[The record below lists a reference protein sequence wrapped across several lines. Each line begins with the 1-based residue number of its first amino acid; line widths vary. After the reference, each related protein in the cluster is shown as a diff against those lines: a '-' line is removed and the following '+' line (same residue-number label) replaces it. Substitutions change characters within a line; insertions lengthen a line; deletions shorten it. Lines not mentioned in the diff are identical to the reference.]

1 MQLIASALF
10 VALIGLAFV
19 PTQFS
24 FSRPAP
30 IRQISGSARF
40 INFNLQHCLHNKC
53 LDVKAPDAIESGLF
67 GVISFTHANVRHSTA
82 EFSGEGFYD
91 KGSDK
96 IFFDNIRNQKF
107 TQAYFD
113 FKTGDL
119 VKIF

>member
-19 PTQFS
+19 PTQFY

-53 LDVKAPDAIESGLF
+53 LDVKAPDAVESGLF
-67 GVISFTHANVRHSTA
+67 GVISFTRANVTHTTA
-82 EFSGEGFYD
+82 EFSAEGFYD
-91 KGSDK
+91 KASDK
-96 IFFDNIRNQKF
+96 IFFDNIKNQKF
-107 TQAYFD
+107 SQAYFD